1 MLQGPGKVRQG
12 AIPGFAEALNLSERS
27 VRNWPCVAHR
37 SIPSGLRR
45 AGESTLQFFCL
56 TQPDQTAASNG
67 IQSPLSERLLA
78 LAMLFLKLGAI
89 SFGGPAAHIA
99 LMEDE
104 VVRKRQWLTRQQY
117 LDVLGLTNLIPG
129 PSSTEMAINI
139 GFARA
144 GWAGLT
150 VAGASFIAPAAL
162 ITAAVAWAYI
172 RFGTLPLAESLLAG
186 VKPAV
191 IAVVA
196 IAVWRLGKIAV
207 RNVWLG
213 VLGALALAAF
223 LAKLSPLL
231 ILLGGSAIGLLAQQV
246 QKLQDKTSLQT
257 TTLATGLTLLKKS
270 LLLPGPLPSVIV
282 TAASVPAIKRVPL
295 AHLAWFFF
303 KVGAVLYGG
312 GYVLF
317 AFIEQGLV
325 RDHQWL
331 TQQQVL
337 DAIAI
342 GQFTPGPVLSTAT
355 FIGYLL
361 GGAWG
366 AAVATIAIF
375 LPSFVYVAALGPIL
389 PKLRRSA
396 WMAAFLDSVNVCA
409 VALMA
414 GVTIRLAGDALRGWP
429 TWAIAVAS
437 LGVLWRWKINPAW
450 VVLCGGLAGCALAAV
465 R

>member
-1 MLQGPGKVRQG
+1 
-12 AIPGFAEALNLSERS
+12 
-27 VRNWPCVAHR
+27 
-37 SIPSGLRR
+37 
-45 AGESTLQFFCL
+45 L
-56 TQPDQTAASNG
+56 TQANQPAASIG
-67 IQSPLSERLLA
+67 IQTPLSSRLRTLA
-78 LAMLFLKLGAI
+78 LLFLKLGAI

-117 LDVLGLTNLIPG
+117 LDMLGLTNLIPG
-129 PSSTEMAINI
+129 PNSTEMAINV

-144 GWAGLT
+144 GWAGLA

-162 ITAAVAWAYI
+162 ITAAMAWGYV
-172 RFGTLPLAESLLAG
+172 RFDTLPLAESLLAA

-191 IAVVA
+191 IAVIA

-207 RNVWLG
+207 HHVWLAA
-213 VLGALALAAF
+213 LGALALTAF
-223 LAKLSPLL
+223 LARLSPLV
-231 ILLGGSAIGLLAQQV
+231 ILFGGGMIGMVAKQLHRLRE
-246 QKLQDKTSLQT
+246 KTSSNT
-257 TTLATGLTLLKKS
+257 TTFSAGLVLLKK
-270 LLLPGPLPSVIV
+270 LFPLPGLLPGVMATV
-282 TAASVPAIKRVPL
+282 AGVPAIKRVPL
-295 AHLAWFFF
+295 ARLGWFFL

-317 AFIEQGLV
+317 AFVEQGLV
-325 RDHQWL
+325 RDHHWL

-366 AAVATIAIF
+366 AVVATVAIF

-429 TWAIAVAS
+429 MWAIAVAS
-437 LGVLWRWKINPAW
+437 LAVLWKWKINPAW
-450 VVLCGGLAGCALAAV
+450 VVLGGGLAGLLVAAV